1 MNNKIEARTTR
12 EKAFAFT
19 LGICFGI
26 FVVFILFSII
36 VESSSYDAPGHLP
49 PPAYLSVFGIGFLA
63 SLLGF
68 RLLDLSKSLLTSLG
82 VLASESGDLLEK
94 TALEATVKIKEGK
107 RKASEIARE
116 ADIRVGVRK
125 EIKTEEDAYER
136 AAEELEQ
143 ETQNKG
149 IWAKAFSDADGDEQ
163 KQKALYIKY
172 RAEQLIK
179 NIVQ

>member
-1 MNNKIEARTTR
+1 MNDKIETRTTR
-12 EKAFAFT
+12 DKTLAYI
-19 LGICFGI
+19 LGICFGL
-26 FVVFILFSII
+26 FVSII
-36 VESSSYDAPGHLP
+36 IFRIILGVSGYYPAELP
-49 PPAYLSVFGIGFLA
+49 PSGYLSAFGIGALA

-68 RLLDLSKSLLTSLG
+68 RLLDLAKSLLTSLG
-82 VLASESGDLLEK
+82 LLVAESGDLLEK

-107 RKASEIARE
+107 RKASEIVRE
-116 ADIRVGVRK
+116 ADMRVGVRK

-136 AAEELEQ
+136 AAEELEE

-179 NIVQ
+179 NIE